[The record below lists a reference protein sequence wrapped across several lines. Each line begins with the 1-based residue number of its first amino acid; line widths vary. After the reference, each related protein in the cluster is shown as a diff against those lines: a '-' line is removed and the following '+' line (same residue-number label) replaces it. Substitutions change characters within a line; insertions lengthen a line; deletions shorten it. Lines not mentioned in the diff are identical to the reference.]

1 MAEKVWGEKT
11 FTPEEFEEH
20 CKSREHENAWVADT
34 IPLANLRMER
44 NILLVETDWWILR
57 GNPTQ
62 EQLDYRQALRDIT
75 KTAVPKL
82 DKWDKVTGVEWP
94 TKPED

>member
-1 MAEKVWGEKT
+1 MSYARAE
-11 FTPEEFEEH
+11 
-20 CKSREHENAWVADT
+20 
-34 IPLANLRMER
+34 
-44 NILLVETDWWILR
+44 LLVETDWWILR

-75 KTAVPKL
+75 KTAKPKL
-82 DKWDKVTGVEWP
+82 NKWNEVTDVEWP

>member
-1 MAEKVWGEKT
+1 MAKLEFST
-11 FTPEEFEEH
+11 TEELMEYSESH
-20 CKSREHENAWVADT
+20 ADENAWIEETLPPA
-34 IPLANLRMER
+34 ALRRER
-44 NILLVETDWWILR
+44 YILLRETDWWILR

-75 KTAVPKL
+75 NQTPKL
-82 DKWDKVTGVEWP
+82 NEWNEVTGVEWP